1 MNFRQLIGILSPPR
15 ATLVLCL
22 LLMLGASAVS
32 LLNPWIAGQLTG
44 LILGQGSDYFPGF
57 ASLVLFWGGLL
68 IARALLGFFN
78 GYVIG
83 SAAESVL
90 ARLRARLYEHLQLLP
105 VSYFD
110 EQRRGNVLSI
120 LTNDSAI
127 VSNFVTGTLIRIL
140 PMALTFVGAAAMV
153 LWLNPMIGLLIL
165 VMMPVHALAMKVVGR
180 HIRPLGRRWVDAY
193 GAMVGLVDENLG
205 LLPVIKSYT
214 REQTELGHF
223 DGKNQALLHLSR
235 RQLLL
240 HNLLTPLTGLLAGL
254 GLLLIVWL
262 GYRAIAA
269 GTLAE
274 AELVS
279 LLFYA
284 ALLNQPLGQL
294 ANVYGQIQ
302 NTRGASER
310 ILAFLGEQREPAD
323 QGLPALGPVRG
334 DIRFDGVTFAYPAAP
349 DRPVLRDL
357 DLHLAPGETLA
368 IVGANGAGKST
379 LAHLLMRLV
388 EPSAGVIRIDGQDIA
403 AVSLGSL
410 RGSIGLVAQHT
421 LLLNRT
427 IADNIAWGQPFAEE
441 AAIERAARLAGA
453 HDFIVA
459 LPEGYETPVGDQGLK
474 LSGGQRQRLSLARAM
489 LKDPPILILDEAT
502 SMFDPAGEQAVIR
515 DCQALFRQR
524 TVILIT
530 HRPASLAMADRVL
543 LLRDGRHPELVD
555 TGHYLR
561 TGEPGGTGMAQGTAG
576 AGQPG

>member
-1 MNFRQLIGILSPPR
+1 MNFRDLIAILSPPR
-15 ATLVLCL
+15 ATLALCL
-22 LLMLGASAVS
+22 VLMLGASAMALV
-32 LLNPWIAGQLTG
+32 NPWIAGQLAA
-44 LILGQGSDYFPGF
+44 LILGQGSPYFSGF
-57 ASLVLFWGGLL
+57 ASLVLVWAAVLVT
-68 IARALLGFFN
+68 RALLGFFN

-90 ARLRARLYEHLQLLP
+90 AGLRSRLYEHLQLLP

-127 VSNFVTGTLIRIL
+127 VSNFVTGTLVRLL
-140 PMALTFVGAAAMV
+140 PMVLTFAGAAAMV
-153 LWLNPMIGLLIL
+153 LWLNPLIGLLIL
-165 VMMPVHALAMKVVGR
+165 VLMPVHALVMKVVGR

-205 LLPVIKSYT
+205 LLPAIKSYT
-214 REQTELGHF
+214 RERFELDHF
-223 DGKNQALLHLSR
+223 DDRNRALLHLSR

-240 HNLLTPLTGLLAGL
+240 HNLLAPLTGLLAGL

-269 GTLAE
+269 GTMAE

-310 ILAFLGEQREPAD
+310 ILAFLGEQPEPAD
-323 QGLPALGPVRG
+323 DGLPPLGPVRG
-334 DIRFDGVTFAYPAAP
+334 EIIFDGVAFAYPSAP
-349 DRPVLRDL
+349 ERPVLRSL
-357 DLHLAPGETLA
+357 DLAIRAGETVA
-368 IVGANGAGKST
+368 IVGENGAGKST

-388 EPSAGVIRIDGQDIA
+388 EPTAGHIRIDGRDIA
-403 AVSLGSL
+403 GVSLGSL
-410 RGSIGLVAQHT
+410 RASIGLVAQHT
-421 LLLNRT
+421 LLLNGT
-427 IADNIAWGQPFAEE
+427 IADNIAWGQPFADQE
-441 AAIERAARLAGA
+441 AIEAAARLAGA
-453 HDFIVA
+453 HDFILA
-459 LPEGYETPVGDQGLK
+459 LPAGYQTSVGDQGLK

-489 LKDPPILILDEAT
+489 LKNPPILILDEAT
-502 SMFDPAGEQAVIR
+502 SMFDPAGEHALLR
-515 DCQALFRQR
+515 DCEPLLRER

-530 HRPASLAMADRVL
+530 HRPASLGVADRVL
-543 LLRDGRHPELVD
+543 LLRDGRLTDVLD

-561 TGEPGGTGMAQGTAG
+561 TGEPGGTSPGQGTANG
-576 AGQPG
+576 GQPG